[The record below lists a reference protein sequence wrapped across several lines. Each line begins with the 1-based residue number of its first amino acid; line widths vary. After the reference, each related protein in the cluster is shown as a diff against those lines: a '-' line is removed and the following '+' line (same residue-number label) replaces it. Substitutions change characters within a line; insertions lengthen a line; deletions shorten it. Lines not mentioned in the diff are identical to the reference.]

1 MAKEKVNALIENF
14 GMPLFVIVGSL
25 IFWLLS
31 FLNIPLL
38 PVIAIYITVLG
49 GSYQLFRDTW
59 ESMIKK
65 QFALDYIAIIAIA
78 VSLFTGQFWVAAVL
92 ALMIASGRTLEEYGA
107 KQARKSL
114 TSLIDRI
121 PNEVLPWE
129 DDQAGAPVKIESIEV
144 GQKVY
149 IRKGEVI
156 PLDGKLFSESAY
168 IDESSL
174 TGEPY
179 PVEKI
184 TGDLIRSGT
193 VNTGEALVLEVT
205 IEEKDSTYRKIVG
218 MVKRA
223 EKEKAPL
230 VRLADKYSTYFTAIT
245 FLIAA
250 IAFLLA
256 SPENKLQAVLAV
268 LVVAT
273 PCPLILATPIALMG
287 GVNASAKR
295 RIIVKRL
302 ASLEVLGRV
311 NTIIFDKTGTITL
324 GKPKLTNVKIFDQRY
339 SEGTILSIAEA
350 IERSSLHPLAKA
362 VVDYAHMKQAEVIR
376 ALNIKE
382 IIGEGISGEIDGT
395 RYMLS
400 KVETQT
406 NSDMAISLAQEGRIL
421 AVFSFEDQLKEESV
435 GIVKNLT
442 ELGLQIS
449 IFTGDKIEIANRV
462 AQKLGHNITVL
473 AECTPEDKQ
482 RGIERLKKAKKV
494 TAMVGDG
501 INDAPALAL
510 ADVGMVF
517 SNEEQ
522 TAASEA
528 ADIVFLHG
536 DFSLVLESF
545 TIAKRT
551 VNIAMQSIMWG
562 IGLSIV
568 AQVFAAMGYIPPLIG
583 AGVQEAIDV
592 AVILNALRASK

>member
-1 MAKEKVNALIENF
+1 MAHEKVPALIENF
-14 GMPLFVIVGSL
+14 GMPLFVIIGSV
-25 IFWLLS
+25 IYALL
-31 FLNIPLL
+31 LVLQIPFI
-38 PVIAIYITVLG
+38 PIIVIYCTVLG

-59 ESMIKK
+59 ESLLKK
-65 QFALDYIAIIAIA
+65 QFALDYIAILAIA

-107 KQARKSL
+107 KQARESL
-114 TSLIDRI
+114 TALIDRI
-121 PNEVLPWE
+121 PREVLPWE
-129 DDQAGAPVKIESIEV
+129 DNQAGQKVKIEDVVV

-156 PLDGKLFSESAY
+156 PLDGKLSSESAY
-168 IDESSL
+168 VDESSL

-184 TGDLIRSGT
+184 IGDVIRSGT
-193 VNTGEALVLEVT
+193 VNTGEALVMEVT
-205 IEEKDSTYRKIVG
+205 KEEKDSTYRKIVG
-218 MVKRA
+218 LVKRA

-230 VRLADKYSTYFTAIT
+230 VRLADKYSTYFTIVT
-245 FLIAA
+245 FVIAA
-250 IAFLLA
+250 VAFALA

-302 ASLEVLGRV
+302 ASLEILSRV
-311 NTIIFDKTGTITL
+311 NSIIFDKTGTITL
-324 GKPKLTNVKIFDQRY
+324 GKPKLINVRIFDKRY
-339 SEGTILSIAEA
+339 SEETILSISEA

-362 VVDYAHMKQAEVIR
+362 VVDYAHSKHVEVIR

-382 IIGEGISGEIDGT
+382 VIGEGISGEVEGD

-421 AVFSFEDQLKEESV
+421 AVFSFEDQIKEDSKN
-435 GIVKNLT
+435 IIKNLT

-449 IFTGDKIEIANRV
+449 IFTGDKIEVANRV
-462 AQKLGHNITVL
+462 AEKLGRNIHVM

-482 RGIERLKKAKKV
+482 IGIEKLKKAKRI

-545 TIAKRT
+545 MIAKRT
-551 VNIAMQSIMWG
+551 VSIAMQSILWG
-562 IGLSIV
+562 IGLSVV
-568 AQVFAAMGYIPPLIG
+568 AQIFAALGYIPPLVG

-592 AVILNALRASK
+592 AVILNALRTSK